1 MNRYDVA
8 SVAKFSP
15 LSFNEL
21 AAAPT
26 MMRQKHDA
34 SIAQA
39 EALRI
44 QADPL
49 KEHAVRAL
57 EIKNQMDAEIAKNVD
72 ILNKE
77 GYNPTTFQNI
87 IKLNRQYND
96 MISPTGEIGIINAAK
111 IAEAKAKEDFMKNA
125 DKSFGQNVLEQRWLE
140 HRQKYADINGRDK
153 DGKII
158 NIDNLGSPKYVD
170 LDTGIKDVLST
181 LGSTTREKLLNSG
194 LHFQNTDYGPVMV
207 NSQGSV
213 VTETNDKQLND
224 ALNALKTRFINKTGE
239 GRISRDFEGRTVDE
253 DLAYINSRI
262 SAANIYKQNKDY
274 KTNYDAISTG
284 GGPGDGSNPQG
295 GGKIISGESKIEASS
310 KYDNYSDPLNEIK
323 TLSATIASGKGTTA
337 DKIRR
342 DELIELIRIADSKM
356 NQIPRYKEINNKLN
370 SELNQWK
377 NLSAKFNL
385 SDNDKK
391 VIKDNP
397 NLIPQLLFSKG
408 IGNYKGDKND
418 PALKMILDDSK
429 LSNFNNLIK
438 ERQKYKDIAWN
449 NSSKVVNTYN
459 YIPTTVTEANDFEN
473 FNFQAGSIIKN
484 VKNIDNILDIVDI
497 SQDDNNYSKVT
508 PNHTKAL
515 TAAMKNADLKSF
527 SISNPTP
534 SGAGGRPQVTITFT
548 TKKGTS
554 ASDID
559 DSGKFSDDTLGG
571 DEKTIS
577 FVANLKSSKDNPTSA
592 NMIGSFSK
600 HLRDYYGGKG
610 DVISQGVGAGLK
622 TGDHLKNTMIYNQY
636 KGNTIQELSRA
647 AYSTDGTM
655 VQMKDEDAF
664 NLLAGKAANKGMRVD
679 DYVRYYGKEKI

>member
-34 SIAQA
+34 SIAQV

-49 KEHAVRAL
+49 KEHSARAL

-96 MISPTGEIGIINAAK
+96 IISPTGEIGIINAAK

-181 LGSTTREKLLNSG
+181 LGSTTRERLLNSG

-274 KTNYDAISTG
+274 KTNYDVISTG
-284 GGPGDGSNPQG
+284 GGPGDGG
-295 GGKIISGESKIEASS
+295 GTPGS
-310 KYDNYSDPLNEIK
+310 
-323 TLSATIASGKGTTA
+323 
-337 DKIRR
+337 
-342 DELIELIRIADSKM
+342 
-356 NQIPRYKEINNKLN
+356 
-370 SELNQWK
+370 
-377 NLSAKFNL
+377 
-385 SDNDKK
+385 
-391 VIKDNP
+391 
-397 NLIPQLLFSKG
+397 LLT
-408 IGNYKGDKND
+408 D
-418 PALKMILDDSK
+418 
-429 LSNFNNLIK
+429 
-438 ERQKYKDIAWN
+438 
-449 NSSKVVNTYN
+449 V
-459 YIPTTVTEANDFEN
+459 VTEAGDKDKSYGQAMQRVSELKAKKAKTGGLTSSEQMDLEKYSAQVNAGNTALVNARKNDKEFASFEKEYQESFNEFNKKIPNSLKTPWINEAKDAKTKMDRILSSAKRLN
-473 FNFQAGSIIKN
+473 FSSQDIAKIEKEYHKVINAGKKYFDKRQQIFSKNNAYFTSYNNTPISKGSRDVYEGLNTQLHDILKSAGKSNSNNIIYSVQDENGNFKPLGGNDSSRENEDYDGIIKLLTHAKS
-484 VKNIDNILDIVDI
+484 VRPIDFADIDGTGLPTMTIEADMGDSEKTYDLAGIGSGSKNI
-497 SQDDNNYSKVT
+497 
-508 PNHTKAL
+508 
-515 TAAMKNADLKSF
+515 
-527 SISNPTP
+527 
-534 SGAGGRPQVTITFT
+534 
-548 TKKGTS
+548 
-554 ASDID
+554 
-559 DSGKFSDDTLGG
+559 
-571 DEKTIS
+571 
-577 FVANLKSSKDNPTSA
+577 
-592 NMIGSFSK
+592 
-600 HLRDYYGGKG
+600 GGKG
-610 DVISQGVGAGLK
+610 GKVVFKMNMNNLRTSHDGSATVDPGNWSQQFIKYLINEGG
-622 TGDHLKNTMIYNQY
+622 KNTQL
-636 KGNTIQELSRA
+636 GLS
-647 AYSTDGTM
+647 M
-655 VQMKDEDAF
+655 
-664 NLLAGKAANKGMRVD
+664 LANITKHQRDKNK
-679 DYVRYYGKEKI
+679 

>member
-49 KEHAVRAL
+49 KEHSARAL

-87 IKLNRQYND
+87 TKLNRQYQD

-125 DKSFGQNVLEQRWLE
+125 DKSFGQDVLEQRWLE

-239 GRISRDFEGRTVDE
+239 GRISRNFEGRTADE

-284 GGPGDGSNPQG
+284 GGSGDGG
-295 GGKIISGESKIEASS
+295 GTPGS
-310 KYDNYSDPLNEIK
+310 
-323 TLSATIASGKGTTA
+323 
-337 DKIRR
+337 
-342 DELIELIRIADSKM
+342 
-356 NQIPRYKEINNKLN
+356 
-370 SELNQWK
+370 
-377 NLSAKFNL
+377 
-385 SDNDKK
+385 
-391 VIKDNP
+391 
-397 NLIPQLLFSKG
+397 LLT
-408 IGNYKGDKND
+408 D
-418 PALKMILDDSK
+418 
-429 LSNFNNLIK
+429 
-438 ERQKYKDIAWN
+438 
-449 NSSKVVNTYN
+449 V
-459 YIPTTVTEANDFEN
+459 VTEAGDKDKSYGQAMQRVSELKAKKAKTGGLTSSEQMDLEKYSAQVNAGNTALVNARKNDKEFASFEKEYQESFNEFNKKIPNSLKTPWINEAKDAKTKMDRILSSAKRLN
-473 FNFQAGSIIKN
+473 FSSQDIAKIEKAYHKVINAGKKYFDKRQQIFSKNNAYFTSYNNTPISKGSRDVYEGLNTQLHDILKSAGKSNSNNIIYSVQDENGNFKPLGGGDSSRENEDYDGIIGLLKHAKSVRPIDFADIDGTGLPTMTIEADMGDSEKTYDLAGIGSGS
-484 VKNIDNILDIVDI
+484 KNI
-497 SQDDNNYSKVT
+497 
-508 PNHTKAL
+508 
-515 TAAMKNADLKSF
+515 
-527 SISNPTP
+527 
-534 SGAGGRPQVTITFT
+534 
-548 TKKGTS
+548 
-554 ASDID
+554 
-559 DSGKFSDDTLGG
+559 
-571 DEKTIS
+571 
-577 FVANLKSSKDNPTSA
+577 
-592 NMIGSFSK
+592 
-600 HLRDYYGGKG
+600 GGKG
-610 DVISQGVGAGLK
+610 GKVVFKMNMNNLRTSHDGSATVDPGNWSQQFIKYLINEGG
-622 TGDHLKNTMIYNQY
+622 KNTQL
-636 KGNTIQELSRA
+636 GLS
-647 AYSTDGTM
+647 M
-655 VQMKDEDAF
+655 
-664 NLLAGKAANKGMRVD
+664 LANITKHQRDKNK
-679 DYVRYYGKEKI
+679 

>member
-49 KEHAVRAL
+49 KEHSARAL

-125 DKSFGQNVLEQRWLE
+125 DKSFGQDVLEQRWLE

-239 GRISRDFEGRTVDE
+239 GRISRDFEGRTADE

-262 SAANIYKQNKDY
+262 SAANVYKQNKDY
-274 KTNYDAISTG
+274 KTNYDMISTG
-284 GGPGDGSNPQG
+284 GSDDKGNSPNGGVFGEDYNTKEV
-295 GGKIISGESKIEASS
+295 GGKNQ
-310 KYDNYSDPLNEIK
+310 DYSDLEKIGKSFGNTDSVGSYYSMGTDTSGGPK
-323 TLSATIASGKGTTA
+323 QKSGKFTSADIKDSRQKALYEKVFRNATTGKGIMLDGRLVHLSKDMQKFGKDDPRVAAQILRSIKQNPAITLTSKLLTTNQVLNDQGFVAGLGTTA
-337 DKIRR
+337 DDVDKNIRR
-342 DELIELIRIADSKM
+342 QLQRDDASGRKLVDPETGKTISWNDAAKEYDFENINDV
-356 NQIPRYKEINNKLN
+356 NYQGQI
-370 SELNQWK
+370 
-377 NLSAKFNL
+377 SAHNWEE
-385 SDNDKK
+385 DNDKLGSNSSFSPH
-391 VIKDNP
+391 VVTIKDKKGKWHSFKTTRLNSDNIGGNVARQNDLTKNYRNATVNYGDFVDFESSSNNLKGIQVKYNP
-397 NLIPQLLFSKG
+397 NEQEYDSRTGEPKTWTIKF
-408 IGNYKGDKND
+408 KNG
-418 PALKMILDDSK
+418 AEEKATESQYMNWVNS
-429 LSNFNNLIK
+429 IK
-438 ERQKYKDIAWN
+438 
-449 NSSKVVNTYN
+449 
-459 YIPTTVTEANDFEN
+459 
-473 FNFQAGSIIKN
+473 
-484 VKNIDNILDIVDI
+484 
-497 SQDDNNYSKVT
+497 
-508 PNHTKAL
+508 
-515 TAAMKNADLKSF
+515 
-527 SISNPTP
+527 
-534 SGAGGRPQVTITFT
+534 
-548 TKKGTS
+548 
-554 ASDID
+554 
-559 DSGKFSDDTLGG
+559 
-571 DEKTIS
+571 
-577 FVANLKSSKDNPTSA
+577 
-592 NMIGSFSK
+592 
-600 HLRDYYGGKG
+600 
-610 DVISQGVGAGLK
+610 
-622 TGDHLKNTMIYNQY
+622 
-636 KGNTIQELSRA
+636 
-647 AYSTDGTM
+647 
-655 VQMKDEDAF
+655 
-664 NLLAGKAANKGMRVD
+664 
-679 DYVRYYGKEKI
+679 

>member
-49 KEHAVRAL
+49 KEHSARAL

-87 IKLNRQYND
+87 TKLNRQYQD

-239 GRISRDFEGRTVDE
+239 GRISRDFEGRTADE

-274 KTNYDAISTG
+274 KTNYDTISTG
-284 GGPGDGSNPQG
+284 GGPGDGG
-295 GGKIISGESKIEASS
+295 GTPGS
-310 KYDNYSDPLNEIK
+310 
-323 TLSATIASGKGTTA
+323 
-337 DKIRR
+337 
-342 DELIELIRIADSKM
+342 
-356 NQIPRYKEINNKLN
+356 
-370 SELNQWK
+370 
-377 NLSAKFNL
+377 
-385 SDNDKK
+385 
-391 VIKDNP
+391 
-397 NLIPQLLFSKG
+397 LLT
-408 IGNYKGDKND
+408 D
-418 PALKMILDDSK
+418 
-429 LSNFNNLIK
+429 
-438 ERQKYKDIAWN
+438 
-449 NSSKVVNTYN
+449 V
-459 YIPTTVTEANDFEN
+459 VTEAGDKDKSYGQAMQRVSELKAKKAKTGGLTSSEQMDLEKYSAQVNAGNTALVNARKNDKEFASFEKEYQESFNEFNKKIPNSLKTPWINEAKDAKTKMDRILSSAKRLN
-473 FNFQAGSIIKN
+473 FSSQDIAKIEKAYHKVINAGKKYFDKRQQIFSKNNAYFTSYNNTPISKGSRDVYEGLNTQLHDILKSAGKSNSNNIIYSVQDENGNFRSLGGNDSSRENEDYDGIIELLKNAKSVRPIDFADIDGTGLPTMTIEADMGDSEKTYDLAGIGSGS
-484 VKNIDNILDIVDI
+484 KNI
-497 SQDDNNYSKVT
+497 
-508 PNHTKAL
+508 
-515 TAAMKNADLKSF
+515 
-527 SISNPTP
+527 
-534 SGAGGRPQVTITFT
+534 
-548 TKKGTS
+548 
-554 ASDID
+554 
-559 DSGKFSDDTLGG
+559 
-571 DEKTIS
+571 
-577 FVANLKSSKDNPTSA
+577 
-592 NMIGSFSK
+592 
-600 HLRDYYGGKG
+600 GGKG
-610 DVISQGVGAGLK
+610 GKVVFKMNMNNLRTSHDGSATVDPGNWSQQFIKYLINEGG
-622 TGDHLKNTMIYNQY
+622 KNTQL
-636 KGNTIQELSRA
+636 GLS
-647 AYSTDGTM
+647 M
-655 VQMKDEDAF
+655 
-664 NLLAGKAANKGMRVD
+664 LANITKHQRDKNK
-679 DYVRYYGKEKI
+679 

>member
-49 KEHAVRAL
+49 KEHYARAL
-57 EIKNQMDAEIAKNVD
+57 ELKQQMDNEIAKNVD

-87 IKLNRQYND
+87 IKLNRQYQD

-125 DKSFGQNVLEQRWLE
+125 DKSFGQDVLEQRWLK

-181 LGSTTREKLLNSG
+181 LGSTTTEKLLNSG

-284 GGPGDGSNPQG
+284 GGSGDG
-295 GGKIISGESKIEASS
+295 
-310 KYDNYSDPLNEIK
+310 D
-323 TLSATIASGKGTTA
+323 GTPGSL
-337 DKIRR
+337 
-342 DELIELIRIADSKM
+342 LID
-356 NQIPRYKEINNKLN
+356 
-370 SELNQWK
+370 
-377 NLSAKFNL
+377 
-385 SDNDKK
+385 
-391 VIKDNP
+391 V
-397 NLIPQLLFSKG
+397 
-408 IGNYKGDKND
+408 
-418 PALKMILDDSK
+418 
-429 LSNFNNLIK
+429 
-438 ERQKYKDIAWN
+438 
-449 NSSKVVNTYN
+449 
-459 YIPTTVTEANDFEN
+459 VTEAGDKDKSYGQAMQRVSELKAKKAKTGGLTSSEQMDLEKYSAQVNAGNTALVNARKNDKEFASFEKEYQESFNEFNKKIPNSLKTPWINEAKDAKTKMDRILSSAKRLN
-473 FNFQAGSIIKN
+473 FSSQDIAKIEKAYHKVINAGKKYFDKRQQIFSKNNAYFTSYNNTPISKGSRDVYEGLNTQLHDILKSAGKSNSNNIIYSVQDENGNFKSLGGNDSSRENEDYDGIIELLKHAKSVRPIDFADIDGTGLPTMTIEADMGDSEKTYDLAGIGSGS
-484 VKNIDNILDIVDI
+484 KNI
-497 SQDDNNYSKVT
+497 
-508 PNHTKAL
+508 
-515 TAAMKNADLKSF
+515 
-527 SISNPTP
+527 
-534 SGAGGRPQVTITFT
+534 
-548 TKKGTS
+548 
-554 ASDID
+554 
-559 DSGKFSDDTLGG
+559 
-571 DEKTIS
+571 
-577 FVANLKSSKDNPTSA
+577 
-592 NMIGSFSK
+592 
-600 HLRDYYGGKG
+600 GGKG
-610 DVISQGVGAGLK
+610 GKVVFKMNMNNLRTSHDGSATVDPGNWSQQFIKYLINEGG
-622 TGDHLKNTMIYNQY
+622 KNTQL
-636 KGNTIQELSRA
+636 GLS
-647 AYSTDGTM
+647 M
-655 VQMKDEDAF
+655 
-664 NLLAGKAANKGMRVD
+664 LANITKHQRDKNK
-679 DYVRYYGKEKI
+679 